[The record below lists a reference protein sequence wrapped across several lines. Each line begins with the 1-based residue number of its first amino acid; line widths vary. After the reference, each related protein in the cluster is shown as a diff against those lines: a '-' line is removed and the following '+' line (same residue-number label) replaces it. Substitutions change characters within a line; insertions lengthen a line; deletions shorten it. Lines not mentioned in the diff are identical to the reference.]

1 MVIIDFFKNIIY
13 NTKKGESNMNNLT
26 LEQLMIVLRLELEKI
41 TDGFDAED
49 ANKKSNLTLKM
60 KTLFLLSL
68 HKELTP
74 TMLIE
79 NLGLAKSNL
88 TILCRSLL
96 EEGLVTVRKSE
107 TDKRTITYILTN
119 KGEKQLKNY
128 LNQIKIDN
136 INLFKSEK
144 GVKSLEKK
152 IGEILKLL
160 NKR

>member
-1 MVIIDFFKNIIY
+1 M
-13 NTKKGESNMNNLT
+13 SNMT
-26 LEQLMIVLRLELEKI
+26 LEQLIIVLRLELEKI
-41 TDGFDAED
+41 SDGFDAED

-60 KTLFLLSL
+60 KTLFLLSI

-74 TMLIE
+74 TKLIE
-79 NLGLAKSNL
+79 SLGLAKSNL

-107 TDKRTITYILTN
+107 SDKRTITYILTN

-152 IGEILKLL
+152 ISEILKLL